1 MEYVLEIENV
11 SKLFHG
17 LVAIDDLTIKVKP
30 GQIYGIIGPN
40 GAGKT
45 TLFNCVTGIYTPE
58 KGTIKYKGEDIT
70 GMSTHKISQ
79 KGVLRTFQNIRL
91 FKEMSVAEN
100 IIAGT
105 HTKSKQKWYHSII
118 HTPFYRKD
126 ELKSWKKVEELMEFF
141 GLSAYADTPAGDLS
155 YGNQRK
161 IEMAIALAANPEIL
175 ILDEPAAGLN
185 ENETIELTN
194 IILKIKEMG
203 LGIMMIEHDMEMVM
217 KLTDYITVINFG
229 KEISQGV
236 PSFVQDDPRVIEAYI
251 GTDDKDEEEE
261 R

>member
-1 MEYVLEIENV
+1 MKYVLEIENV

-58 KGTIKYKGEDIT
+58 KGTIKYKGENIT
-70 GMSTHKISQ
+70 GMAPHKIAQ
-79 KGVLRTFQNIRL
+79 RGVLRTFQNIRL

-118 HTPFYRKD
+118 HTPFYKED
-126 ELKSWKKVEELMEFF
+126 ELKHWKKVEELMEFF
-141 GLSAYADTPAGDLS
+141 GLSQFADTPAGDLP
-155 YGNQRK
+155 YGAQRK
-161 IEMAIALAANPEIL
+161 VEMARALAADPEIL

-185 ENETIELTN
+185 ENETIELTG
-194 IILKIKEMG
+194 IIRKIKEMG

-217 KLTDYITVINFG
+217 NLTDYITVINFG
-229 KEISQGV
+229 KEISQGE
-236 PSFVQDDPRVIEAYI
+236 PSFVQDDPRVVEAYI
-251 GTDDKDEEEE
+251 GVDDEDEEE
-261 R
+261 

>member
-58 KGTIKYKGEDIT
+58 HGTIKYKGEDIT
-70 GMSTHKISQ
+70 GMQTHKIAQ

-118 HTPFYRKD
+118 HTPAYRKD
-126 ELKSWKKVEELMEFF
+126 ELKCWKKVEGLMEFF
-141 GLSAYADTPAGDLS
+141 GLSAFADTPAGDLS

-161 IEMAIALAANPEIL
+161 IEMARALAADPEIL

-229 KEISQGV
+229 KEISQGL
-236 PSFVQDDPRVIEAYI
+236 PEFVQDDPRVIEAYI
-251 GTDDKDEEEE
+251 GTDDDDEEEE
-261 R
+261 A

>member
-70 GMSTHKISQ
+70 GMSTHKIAQ
-79 KGVLRTFQNIRL
+79 RGVLRTFQNIRL

-161 IEMAIALAANPEIL
+161 IEMARALAADPELL

-229 KEISQGV
+229 KEISQGE

-251 GTDDKDEEEE
+251 GTDDEEEA
-261 R
+261 

>member
-11 SKLFHG
+11 SKFFHG

-58 KGTIKYKGEDIT
+58 KGTIKYKGEEIT
-70 GMSTHKISQ
+70 GMSPHKIAQ
-79 KGVLRTFQNIRL
+79 RGVLRTFQNIRL

-118 HTPFYRKD
+118 HTPAYRAD
-126 ELKSWKKVEELMEFF
+126 EKKHWEKVSELMDFF
-141 GLSAYADTPAGDLS
+141 GLTKYAATPAGDLS

-161 IEMAIALAANPEIL
+161 IEMARALASDPEIL

-194 IILKIKEMG
+194 IILKIREMG
-203 LGIMMIEHDMEMVM
+203 LGIMMIEHDMDMVM

-236 PSFVQDDPRVIEAYI
+236 PSFVQADPKVIEAYI
-251 GTDDKDEEEE
+251 GIDDDEEDE
-261 R
+261 

>member
-1 MEYVLEIENV
+1 MKYVLEIENV
-11 SKLFHG
+11 SKLFFG

-45 TLFNCVTGIYTPE
+45 TLFNCVTGIYKPE

-70 GMSTHKISQ
+70 GMSAHKIAQ

-100 IIAGT
+100 IMAGC

-118 HTPFYRKD
+118 HTPFYKKD
-126 ELKSWKKVEELMEFF
+126 NDKSWKKVEELMDFF
-141 GLSAYADTPAGDLS
+141 NLTKFAMIPTGDLS

-161 IEMAIALAANPEIL
+161 VEMARALAAEPELL

-203 LGIMMIEHDMEMVM
+203 LGIMMIEHDMDMVM

-229 KEISQGV
+229 KEISQGE
-236 PSFVQDDPRVIEAYI
+236 PDFVQDDPRVIEAYI
-251 GTDDKDEEEE
+251 GSDDDEDEE
-261 R
+261 

>member
-11 SKLFHG
+11 SKFFHG

-58 KGTIKYKGEDIT
+58 EGTIKYKGENIT
-70 GMSTHKISQ
+70 GMEPHKIAAR
-79 KGVLRTFQNIRL
+79 GILRTFQNIRL

-100 IIAGT
+100 IMAGY
-105 HTKSKQKWYHSII
+105 HTKSKQKWYHAII
-118 HTPFYRKD
+118 HTPFYKKD
-126 ELKSWKKVEELMEFF
+126 EMKAWKKVEELMKFF
-141 GLSAYADTPAGDLS
+141 GLSKYAMTPTGDLS

-161 IEMAIALAANPEIL
+161 VEMARALAANPELL

-185 ENETIELTN
+185 ENETKELTE
-194 IILKIKEMG
+194 IIRTISKMDI
-203 LGIMMIEHDMEMVM
+203 GIMMIEHDMEMVM
-217 KLTDYITVINFG
+217 NLTDYITVINFG

-251 GTDDKDEEEE
+251 GSDDEDEE
-261 R
+261 

>member
-11 SKLFHG
+11 SKFFHG

-58 KGTIKYKGEDIT
+58 KGTIKYKGEEIT
-70 GMSTHKISQ
+70 GMSPHKIAQ
-79 KGVLRTFQNIRL
+79 RGVLRTFQNIRL

-118 HTPFYRKD
+118 HTPAYRAD
-126 ELKSWKKVEELMEFF
+126 EKKHWEKVSELMDFF
-141 GLSAYADTPAGDLS
+141 GLTKYAATPAGDLS

-161 IEMAIALAANPEIL
+161 IEMARALAADPEIL

-194 IILKIKEMG
+194 IILKIREMG
-203 LGIMMIEHDMEMVM
+203 LGIMMIEHDMDMVM

-236 PSFVQDDPRVIEAYI
+236 PSFVQADPKVIEAYI
-251 GTDDKDEEEE
+251 GIDDDEEDE
-261 R
+261 

>member
-1 MEYVLEIENV
+1 MKYVLEIENV
-11 SKLFHG
+11 SKFFYG

-45 TLFNCVTGIYTPE
+45 TLFNCVTGIYRPE

-70 GMSTHKISQ
+70 GMSPHKIAQ

-100 IIAGT
+100 IMAGC
-105 HTKSKQKWYHSII
+105 HTKSQQKWYHSIL
-118 HTPFYRKD
+118 HTPFYKKD
-126 ELKSWKKVEELMEFF
+126 ENKYWKRVEELMEFF
-141 GLSAYADTPAGDLS
+141 NLTKFAMTPTGDLS

-161 IEMAIALAANPEIL
+161 VEMARALAADPELL

-203 LGIMMIEHDMEMVM
+203 LGIMMIEHDMDMVM

-236 PSFVQDDPRVIEAYI
+236 PSFVQDDPRVVEAYI
-251 GTDDKDEEEE
+251 GSDDEEDEV
-261 R
+261 

>member
-1 MEYVLEIENV
+1 MQYVLEIENV
-11 SKLFHG
+11 SKFFHG

-58 KGTIKYKGEDIT
+58 EGTIKYKGEDIT
-70 GMSTHKISQ
+70 GMEAHKIAQ

-91 FKEMSVAEN
+91 FKQMSVAEN
-100 IIAGT
+100 IMAGY

-118 HTPFYRKD
+118 HTPFYKKD
-126 ELKSWKKVEELMEFF
+126 ERKAWEKVDELMKFF
-141 GLSAYADTPAGDLS
+141 NLSHLATTPTSDLS

-161 IEMAIALAANPEIL
+161 VEMARALAANPELL

-185 ENETIELTN
+185 ENETKELTE
-194 IILKIKEMG
+194 IIRSISKMDI
-203 LGIMMIEHDMEMVM
+203 GIMMIEHDMEMVM
-217 KLTDYITVINFG
+217 NLTDYITVINFG

-251 GTDDKDEEEE
+251 GSDDDEEEQQ
-261 R
+261 

>member
-1 MEYVLEIENV
+1 MKYVLEIENV
-11 SKLFHG
+11 SKFFHG
-17 LVAIDDLTIKVKP
+17 LVAIDDLTIRVKP

-58 KGTIKYKGEDIT
+58 HGSISYKGQEIT
-70 GMSTHKISQ
+70 GMAPHKIAQ
-79 KGVLRTFQNIRL
+79 MGVLRTFQNIRL

-100 IIAGT
+100 IIAGC
-105 HTKSKQKWYHSII
+105 HTKSKQKWYHAII
-118 HTPFYRKD
+118 HTSSYKKD
-126 ELKSWKKVEELMEFF
+126 EMKHWKKVEELMEFF
-141 GLSAYADTPAGDLS
+141 GLSKYADTPAGDLS

-161 IEMAIALAANPEIL
+161 IEMARALAADPEIL

-203 LGIMMIEHDMEMVM
+203 LGIMMIEHDMDMVM

-229 KEISQGV
+229 KEISQGE
-236 PSFVQDDPRVIEAYI
+236 PSFVQNDPRVVEAYI
-251 GTDDKDEEEE
+251 GTDDDDNEEDE
-261 R
+261 